1 MKKISLLIILLASLS
16 MTAYAD
22 TPPATS
28 SEPQPTVQTEQSAA
42 PLTGDEIASF
52 EVQADSL
59 AADSSIQNMQVGAG
73 VDGTIVL
80 SVLVALLIF
89 VVVAAIL

>member
-1 MKKISLLIILLASLS
+1 MKKISLLVIILASLS
-16 MTAYAD
+16 AAAYAD
-22 TPPATS
+22 TPLAAQPES
-28 SEPQPTVQTEQSAA
+28 QPTLQQSQVST